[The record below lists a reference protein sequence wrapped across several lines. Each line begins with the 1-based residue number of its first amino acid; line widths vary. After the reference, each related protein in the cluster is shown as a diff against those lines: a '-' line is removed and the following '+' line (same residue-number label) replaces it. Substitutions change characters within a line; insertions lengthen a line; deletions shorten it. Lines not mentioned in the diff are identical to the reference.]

1 MKRLVSTAA
10 FVSAVNQKKP
20 APSSSLSQD
29 HHLLPVLECR
39 QSLLAIDSTI
49 QGRLPSHHRL
59 TVNPMHH
66 TGVRLRATPVL
77 PDHHQDASSLDVD
90 GFVRQPDASTSTSTT
105 GSPARPSHYNNK
117 NNSHS
122 TIESKEIHSV
132 TTRDKEVT
140 MAIFLLN
147 AVAVIWGTQVSLFW
161 CLGMRVRRQ

>member
-20 APSSSLSQD
+20 AASSSLSQD

-49 QGRLPSHHRL
+49 HSQGRLPSHHRL
-59 TVNPMHH
+59 TVNPMHQ

-77 PDHHQDASSLDVD
+77 PDHHPDASSLDVD
-90 GFVRQPDASTSTSTT
+90 GFVRQPDASTGASTT
-105 GSPARPSHYNNK
+105 GSPARLSHYNNK

-147 AVAVIWGTQVSLFW
+147 AVAVIWGTQVSPF
-161 CLGMRVRRQ
+161 CAQK